1 MWCIFPKPGPPW
13 ICNVCHTT
21 HARHNGEP
29 ILSAKSP
36 RRDCQNSPDLNTPE
50 HRARV
55 KETTLAELE
64 PMALK
69 SDLPSIAAQLDQ
81 CLELC
86 DRFNGRTCTARG
98 SSCRLLTR
106 WLEFLALMTGPCNR
120 FKPSQPE
127 FLVCAGSTCRA

>member
-1 MWCIFPKPGPPW
+1 MIDCPLELNADGLWQCPDCNWIYKRKTDKP
-13 ICNVCHTT
+13 
-21 HARHNGEP
+21 
-29 ILSAKSP
+29 P
-36 RRDCQNSPDLNTPE
+36 RRNCPKSPDLDSPE

-106 WLEFLALMTGPCNR
+106 WLEFLALMTGPCRR
-120 FKPSQPE
+120 FEPSQPDRVVPTTP
-127 FLVCAGSTCRA
+127 LRKSQ